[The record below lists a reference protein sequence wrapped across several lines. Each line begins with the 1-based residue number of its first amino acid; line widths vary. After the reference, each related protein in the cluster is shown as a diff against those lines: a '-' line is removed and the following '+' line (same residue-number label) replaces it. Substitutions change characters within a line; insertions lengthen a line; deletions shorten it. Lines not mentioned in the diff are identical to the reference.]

1 MTRQSVD
8 RLQNSVLPLT
18 EIKYSP
24 YILKHNKGPTKYA
37 SFNNSH
43 NNCHRN
49 YTNGFRSIDRSLRPT
64 GRMPFREA
72 GHRGNKIIRV
82 GGYVMQQCTDNIKM
96 GCPPDILGAL
106 NNIHYTAATLDNQ
119 LSWLR
124 NTRYMYINFTCSN
137 CKSPGSSCPGV
148 ISVNIS
154 DMTLILPCTM
164 SSSERIFP
172 SCSGVGTTGPPGAC
186 TAWPGWVACG
196 GTTVGCNGT
205 TQLSVNVV
213 LNAFG

>member
-1 MTRQSVD
+1 MHHSTTAITAA
-8 RLQNSVLPLT
+8 T
-18 EIKYSP
+18 EITQMGSD
-24 YILKHNKGPTKYA
+24 
-37 SFNNSH
+37 
-43 NNCHRN
+43 
-49 YTNGFRSIDRSLRPT
+49 RSIDWSLRPM
-64 GRMPFREA
+64 GWMPWIILHLWGFLCIREV
-72 GHRGNKIIRV
+72 GCRGNKIIRV
-82 GGYVMQQCTDNIKM
+82 GEYVMQQCTDNIKK
-96 GCPPDILGAL
+96 GCPPDILRAL

-124 NTRYMYINFTCSN
+124 NKRYMYINFTCNN

-205 TQLSVNVV
+205 TWLSVNVV